1 MANSRDREFVD
12 EHVDQNEDELIDS
25 SNESSSINRVVETS
39 SVGSGT
45 TSRQSGGIRNEIG
58 LTERLTD
65 IFVEEND
72 GDLLLQQSD
81 REDRVLQWLQALDM
95 QVIGA
100 CRTDERLKPLLKV
113 NLSNGLAEDRLLAH
127 LSQHFEPSEVG
138 MLARC
143 FCVPLVSIRVGKINK
158 EGTHFHPTAL
168 RGNLT
173 LTLLPTSDLR
183 LSFVGDDGQ
192 VLRLF
197 TFSGKPQCDAVSIN
211 EIPADNSGRSFL
223 VKIPDGKVFYY
234 WCSEKS
240 KLLGVEL
247 LSKMKD
253 LIKRKPSIA
262 ELTGISESRL
272 GCFATQLRAYLV
284 GSTVGNRQASC
295 SDLPSANTGIDT
307 INVQNGQSSFTTSK
321 SFRARHSSSQVLKVN
336 ALYQGSLS
344 PRSSSFKEGLTRN
357 LSSLRSTARDKL
369 RRRGD
374 IHLSVTENLTIASP
388 ATNDSSNCNQ
398 AESNK
403 LPDVKSCPFSPNFL
417 ESLGKLTIP
426 PTQSSVSQVSSL
438 GPPLFSPYYC
448 WCPPGSSTYSAASEL
463 PTPTLESL
471 KLPSLSSILPV
482 NGASSLSKPTAPLD
496 LADVPSLDFPSFLPE
511 PLVRLPLASSQQ
523 FSTFTPLICDPIVH
537 IPVIDV
543 CSSGQGYLVSA
554 GPAIST
560 TIIDVCSSGQGYLVS
575 VGPAISTTI
584 APLHSKLVNPLLP
597 DTDSVVEKGARET
610 LRLLITG
617 STQSNPPLIDVLPA
631 VLTTADEKKAIFVA
645 GSRGLYSGTRDI
657 STIADGIAAISLVS
671 LSSSSMVDCFVKQS
685 SSGGGSG
692 SNDPSDVK
700 MISRLD
706 GPCSNSDGAKL
717 SESRREARSSD

>member
-1 MANSRDREFVD
+1 MANSRNREFVD
-12 EHVDQNEDELIDS
+12 ENVDQNGDELIDS
-25 SNESSSINRVVETS
+25 SSEDASSSSINGD
-39 SVGSGT
+39 GSGT
-45 TSRQSGGIRNEIG
+45 TSRQIGEVRNEIG

-113 NLSNGLAEDRLLAH
+113 NVSNGIAEDRLLAH

-143 FCVPLVSIRVGKINK
+143 FCIPLVSIRVGKINK
-158 EGTHFHPTAL
+158 QGTHFYPTAI
-168 RGNLT
+168 RGNLS

-183 LSFVGDDGQ
+183 LSFLGDDGQ
-192 VLRLF
+192 TERLC
-197 TFSGKPQCDAVSIN
+197 TLSCKPQCAAISID

-223 VKIPDGKVFYY
+223 VKIPDSKAFYY

-284 GSTVGNRQASC
+284 GSTVNHTQAS
-295 SDLPSANTGIDT
+295 SSGLSASNTLLDT
-307 INVQNGQSSFTTSK
+307 IDLQSGQSSSATSK
-321 SFRARHSSSQVLKVN
+321 SLRSRHSSSQVPKVN
-336 ALYQGSLS
+336 SLYQGSLS

-357 LSSLRSTARDKL
+357 LSSLRSTARDKV

-374 IHLSVTENLTIASP
+374 NHLSITESLAITSP
-388 ATNDSSNCNQ
+388 SANYSSACNQ
-398 AESNK
+398 AESEK
-403 LPDVKSCPFSPNFL
+403 VPDVKSCLYTPNFL
-417 ESLGKLTIP
+417 ESLGKLSVP
-426 PTQSSVSQVSSL
+426 PALSSVSQVSSL
-438 GPPLFSPYYC
+438 GAPLFSPYYC
-448 WCPPGSSTYSAASEL
+448 WCPPGSPTVQHSAASEL
-463 PTPTLESL
+463 TASSIGSL
-471 KLPSLSSILPV
+471 KLPPLSSLLPV
-482 NGASSLSKPTAPLD
+482 NGASSLLKPTPPLD
-496 LADVPSLDFPSFLPE
+496 LADLPSLDFPAFLPE
-511 PLVRLPLASSQQ
+511 PLVRLPMGSSQQ
-523 FSTFTPLICDPIVH
+523 IPTFTPLICDPIVH

-554 GPAIST
+554 GPTIST
-560 TIIDVCSSGQGYLVS
+560 TI
-575 VGPAISTTI
+575 P
-584 APLHSKLVNPLLP
+584 PLHPKLVNPLLP

-610 LRLLITG
+610 LRLLISG

-631 VLTTADEKKAIFVA
+631 VLTNPDDKKGGILVA
-645 GSRGLYSGTRDI
+645 GSRGLYSGTQDV
-657 STIADGIAAISLVS
+657 TAIADGIAAMSLVT
-671 LSSSSMVDCFVKQS
+671 LTATSMGESFAKQC
-685 SSGGGSG
+685 SSGGCDS
-692 SNDPSDVK
+692 SDVNWVGS
-700 MISRLD
+700 MGLD
-706 GPCSNSDGAKL
+706 GSCSDGNGAKL
-717 SESRREARSSD
+717 TDTRGEGTSSD

>member
-1 MANSRDREFVD
+1 MVNSRNGEFVD
-12 EHVDQNEDELIDS
+12 DHVDRDDDELIGS
-25 SNESSSINRVVETS
+25 SDASSSINGVVDTF

-45 TSRQSGGIRNEIG
+45 TSGQNGEVRNEIG

-113 NLSNGLAEDRLLAH
+113 NVSNGVAEDRLLAH

-143 FCVPLVSIRVGKINK
+143 FCIPLVSIRVGKINK
-158 EGTHFHPTAL
+158 QGTCFQPTAA
-168 RGNLT
+168 RGNLS

-192 VLRLF
+192 TERLF
-197 TFSGKPQCDAVSIN
+197 TLNDGTQCAAVSVN
-211 EIPADNSGRSFL
+211 EIPADSSGRSFL
-223 VKIPDGKVFYY
+223 VKLPDGKDFYY
-234 WCSEKS
+234 WCSERS

-272 GCFATQLRAYLV
+272 GCFATQLRAYLL
-284 GSTVGNRQASC
+284 GSSVNPQASC
-295 SDLPSANTGIDT
+295 SSSPSPSTTHDAI
-307 INVQNGQSSFTTSK
+307 VVHNGQSSSATSK
-321 SFRARHSSSQVLKVN
+321 SLRSRHSSGQASKVN

-344 PRSSSFKEGLTRN
+344 PKSSSFKEGLIRN
-357 LSSLRSTARDKL
+357 SSFPRSTTRDKL

-374 IHLSVTENLTIASP
+374 NLPLAESLTVALPII
-388 ATNDSSNCNQ
+388 NDSCNCNQ
-398 AESNK
+398 AGTNNLLDS
-403 LPDVKSCPFSPNFL
+403 KSCSLTPNFL
-417 ESLGKLTIP
+417 ESLGKLAAP
-426 PTQSSVSQVSSL
+426 PTPSGVSQVSSV

-448 WCPPGSSTYSAASEL
+448 WCPPGSSTLQCSATSEL
-463 PTPTLESL
+463 PASSISSFKLPPLSSMLPTNGSSSSLKPTL
-471 KLPSLSSILPV
+471 
-482 NGASSLSKPTAPLD
+482 PLG
-496 LADVPSLDFPSFLPE
+496 LTDVPSLDFPAFLPE

-523 FSTFTPLICDPIVH
+523 IPTFTPLICDPIVH

-554 GPAIST
+554 GPTIST
-560 TIIDVCSSGQGYLVS
+560 SI
-575 VGPAISTTI
+575 P
-584 APLHSKLVNPLLP
+584 PLHPNLVNPLLP
-597 DTDSVVEKGARET
+597 DTTDSVVEKGARET
-610 LRLLITG
+610 LRLLISG
-617 STQSNPPLIDVLPA
+617 SAQSNPPLIDVLPA
-631 VLTTADEKKAIFVA
+631 VDKKGILVT

-657 STIADGIAAISLVS
+657 SAIATVS
-671 LSSSSMVDCFVKQS
+671 FATLSSTSMSDSFIKHPDSKQVGSSDSEGSCS
-685 SSGGGSG
+685 SS
-692 SNDPSDVK
+692 D
-700 MISRLD
+700 
-706 GPCSNSDGAKL
+706 AKL
-717 SESRREARSSD
+717 LDSERS

>member
-1 MANSRDREFVD
+1 MPNPRNREFVD
-12 EHVDQNEDELIDS
+12 DHVDQNDDEVIDS
-25 SNESSSINRVVETS
+25 SDASSSINGVVETS

-45 TSRQSGGIRNEIG
+45 TSRQNVEIRNEIG

-72 GDLLLQQSD
+72 GDLLLQQSN
-81 REDRVLQWLQALDM
+81 REDGVLQWLQALDM

-113 NLSNGLAEDRLLAH
+113 NVSNGVAEDRLLAH

-138 MLARC
+138 ILARC
-143 FCVPLVSIRVGKINK
+143 FCIPLVSIRVGKINK
-158 EGTHFHPTAL
+158 QGTVFHPTTI
-168 RGNLT
+168 RGNLI

-192 VLRLF
+192 TERLF
-197 TFSGKPQCDAVSIN
+197 TLSGKPQCAAVSIN

-240 KLLGVEL
+240 KLLGIEL

-253 LIKRKPSIA
+253 LIKRKPSMA

-284 GSTVGNRQASC
+284 GSTVSNTQASC
-295 SDLPSANTGIDT
+295 SGPPSPSTVLDT
-307 INVQNGQSSFTTSK
+307 IDVHNGQSSSTTSK
-321 SFRARHSSSQVLKVN
+321 SLRSWHSSSQVLKLN
-336 ALYQGSLS
+336 AVYQGSLS

-374 IHLSVTENLTIASP
+374 NHLSVTDSLTIASP
-388 ATNDSSNCNQ
+388 ITNDSSNCNQ
-398 AESNK
+398 AEIDK
-403 LPDVKSCPFSPNFL
+403 LPDVKSCPFAQNFL
-417 ESLGKLTIP
+417 ESLGKLALP
-426 PTQSSVSQVSSL
+426 PTLSSASPVSSL

-448 WCPPGSSTYSAASEL
+448 WCPPGSSTLQHSAAFEL
-463 PTPTLESL
+463 PTSSIESL
-471 KLPSLSSILPV
+471 KLPQLSSILPMT
-482 NGASSLSKPTAPLD
+482 GASSLLKPIPPLD
-496 LADVPSLDFPSFLPE
+496 LADVPPLDFPAFFPE
-511 PLVRLPLASSQQ
+511 PLVRLPLSSSQQ
-523 FSTFTPLICDPIVH
+523 IPTFTPLICDPIVH

-554 GPAIST
+554 GPTIST
-560 TIIDVCSSGQGYLVS
+560 TI
-575 VGPAISTTI
+575 P
-584 APLHSKLVNPLLP
+584 PLHPLLP
-597 DTDSVVEKGARET
+597 NTDSMLEKGARET
-610 LRLLITG
+610 LRLLISG

-631 VLTTADEKKAIFVA
+631 VLTSTDEKKSILVT
-645 GSRGLYSGTRDI
+645 GSRGLYSGTRDV
-657 STIADGIAAISLVS
+657 SAIADGIAAISLVK
-671 LSSSSMVDCFVKQS
+671 LSSSSMVDSFVKQCS
-685 SSGGGSG
+685 SSWDNPDAKKQLGS
-692 SNDPSDVK
+692 SSSDE
-700 MISRLD
+700 SC
-706 GPCSNSDGAKL
+706 PNSDGAKL
-717 SESRREARSSD
+717 SDSREEGSSN

>member
-1 MANSRDREFVD
+1 MVNSRNGEFVD
-12 EHVDQNEDELIDS
+12 DRVDRDDDELIGS
-25 SNESSSINRVVETS
+25 SDASSSINGVVGTF

-45 TSRQSGGIRNEIG
+45 TSGQSGEVRNEIG

-113 NLSNGLAEDRLLAH
+113 NVSNGVAEDRLLAH

-143 FCVPLVSIRVGKINK
+143 FCIPLVSIRVGKINK
-158 EGTHFHPTAL
+158 QGTCFQPTAA
-168 RGNLT
+168 RGNLS

-192 VLRLF
+192 TERLF
-197 TFSGKPQCDAVSIN
+197 TLSDEPECADVSIN
-211 EIPADNSGRSFL
+211 EIPTDSSGRSFL
-223 VKIPDGKVFYY
+223 VKLPDGKFFYY
-234 WCSEKS
+234 WCSERS

-253 LIKRKPSIA
+253 LIKSKPSIA

-272 GCFATQLRAYLV
+272 GCFATQLRAYLL
-284 GSTVGNRQASC
+284 GSSVNPEASC
-295 SDLPSANTGIDT
+295 ASSPSPSTTHDAI
-307 INVQNGQSSFTTSK
+307 VVHNGQSSSATSK
-321 SFRARHSSSQVLKVN
+321 SLRSRHSSSQASKVN

-344 PRSSSFKEGLTRN
+344 PKSSSFKEGLIRN
-357 LSSLRSTARDKL
+357 SSFPRSTTRDKL

-374 IHLSVTENLTIASP
+374 NLPLAESLKVASP
-388 ATNDSSNCNQ
+388 IINDSSNCNQ
-398 AESNK
+398 AGTDNLLDS
-403 LPDVKSCPFSPNFL
+403 KSCSLTPNFL
-417 ESLGKLTIP
+417 ESLGKLAAP
-426 PTQSSVSQVSSL
+426 PTPSGVSQVSSV

-448 WCPPGSSTYSAASEL
+448 WCPPGSSTLQCSATSEL
-463 PTPTLESL
+463 PASSISSFKLPPLSSMLPTNGSSSSLKPTL
-471 KLPSLSSILPV
+471 
-482 NGASSLSKPTAPLD
+482 PLG
-496 LADVPSLDFPSFLPE
+496 LTDVPSLDFPAFLPE

-523 FSTFTPLICDPIVH
+523 IPTFTPLICDPIVH

-554 GPAIST
+554 GATIST
-560 TIIDVCSSGQGYLVS
+560 SI
-575 VGPAISTTI
+575 P
-584 APLHSKLVNPLLP
+584 PLHPNLVNPLLP
-597 DTDSVVEKGARET
+597 DTTDSVVEKGARET
-610 LRLLITG
+610 LRLLING

-631 VLTTADEKKAIFVA
+631 VDKKGILVT

-657 STIADGIAAISLVS
+657 SAIAGGIATVS
-671 LSSSSMVDCFVKQS
+671 FTTLSSTSMSDSFIKHPDSKQVRS
-685 SSGGGSG
+685 NGSEGSCSG
-692 SNDPSDVK
+692 SD
-700 MISRLD
+700 
-706 GPCSNSDGAKL
+706 AKL
-717 SESRREARSSD
+717 SDSERS